1 MIQLTAAI
9 MTLSI
14 APLLAQVSPVFDLSP
29 TAQTREALHILG
41 PVLTMRE
48 SVAISSSSLPLPA
61 RFARPHVERILRFDD
76 QGRLAMVTTYT
87 FNKVNDSYV
96 YGYDDEGRMIEYLSF
111 EQEDTPPQRAEFQYD
126 KEGRL
131 VRQVYTNIEGQR
143 QTRRTQYS
151 SSGDTEMVLMRN
163 RDEEVAIAKRMMPEE
178 DGGWRVMSFVSDA
191 DEPVL
196 IKVERMNQDGQAL
209 ASIWYDA
216 AQEVTGRSQAMY
228 DDDGRMLML
237 KVLDGSD
244 KLLRSETWTYDQ
256 LGRPQTYHRDE
267 GEKAT
272 HTAYTYEL
280 DEAGNWVKRTALTQI
295 TDKSDVS
302 NQIGQEE
309 VITFREFEYG
319 QD

>member
-14 APLLAQVSPVFDLSP
+14 APLLAQVSPALNLSP

-48 SVAISSSSLPLPA
+48 SVAIPSSSLALPA
-61 RFARPHVERILRFDD
+61 RFARRHVERILRFDD

-87 FNKVNDSYV
+87 FNEVDDSYV

-131 VRQVYTNIEGQR
+131 IRQVYTNIEGQR

-151 SSGDTEMVLMRN
+151 SNGDTKMVLMRN
-163 RDEEVAIAKRMMPEE
+163 RDEDVAIAKRIMPEE
-178 DGGWRVMSFVSDA
+178 DGGWRVMSFTSDA
-191 DEPVL
+191 DKPVL
-196 IKVERMNQDGQAL
+196 IKVERLNQEGQVL
-209 ASIWYDA
+209 ASVWYDT
-216 AQEVTGRSQAMY
+216 AQEVASRSQAMY
-228 DDDGRMLML
+228 DEHGRMLERN
-237 KVLDGSD
+237 VFNGSG
-244 KLLRSETWTYDQ
+244 KLLRSETWVYDQ
-256 LGRPQTYHRDE
+256 AGRPQAYHQDE
-267 GEKAT
+267 SHKAT
-272 HTAYTYEL
+272 HTTYAYKL
-280 DEAGNWVKRTALTQI
+280 DKAGNWVKRTAITQI

>member
-14 APLLAQVSPVFDLSP
+14 APILAQVSPALNLSP

-48 SVAISSSSLPLPA
+48 SVAIPSSSLALPA

-87 FNKVNDSYV
+87 FNEVDDSYV

-131 VRQVYTNIEGQR
+131 IRQVYTNIEGQR

-151 SSGDTEMVLMRN
+151 SNGDTKMVLMRN
-163 RDEEVAIAKRMMPEE
+163 RDEDVAIAKRIMPEE
-178 DGGWRVMSFVSDA
+178 DGGWRVMSFTSDA
-191 DEPVL
+191 DKPVL
-196 IKVERMNQDGQAL
+196 IKVERLNQEGQVL
-209 ASIWYDA
+209 ASVWYDT
-216 AQEVTGRSQAMY
+216 AQEVASRSQAMY
-228 DDDGRMLML
+228 DEQGRMLERN
-237 KVLDGSD
+237 VFNGSG
-244 KLLRSETWTYDQ
+244 KLLRSETWVYDQ
-256 LGRPQTYHRDE
+256 AGRPQAYHQDE
-267 GEKAT
+267 SHKAT
-272 HTAYTYEL
+272 HTTYAYKL
-280 DEAGNWVKRTALTQI
+280 DKAGNWVKRTAITQI
-295 TDKSDVS
+295 TDKNDVS